1 VTTRSRSETIH
12 EQGQTALFSLNFRHP
27 DGAVTE
33 LEAVLERIGPDS
45 PYAAVIQRA
54 IDWLKEIAVEIT
66 KVEGLL
72 CEHDFTFGKLEK

>member
-1 VTTRSRSETIH
+1 M
-12 EQGQTALFSLNFRHP
+12 
-27 DGAVTE
+27 TE

-45 PYAAVIQRA
+45 PDAAAIQRA
-54 IDWLKEIAVEIT
+54 IDWLKDIAVEIT